1 MCMLGIE
8 PRFSGR
14 TAAKLMT
21 KPFLQ
26 PMISTPNYKHE
37 YRLKYTI
44 HAEVKGQH
52 MGISSFYHVGV
63 REQTGLVVSC

>member
-1 MCMLGIE
+1 
-8 PRFSGR
+8 
-14 TAAKLMT
+14 MT

-26 PMISTPNYKHE
+26 PMISTPNYKNE